1 MTATCRG
8 VWYNNTRTKVG
19 YRMGE
24 KEKNDLF
31 YVCSL
36 IEYVGRR
43 TKNRRGDV
51 VAALA
56 CVKFIKAEVLS

>member
-1 MTATCRG
+1 
-8 VWYNNTRTKVG
+8 
-19 YRMGE
+19 MGE

-56 CVKFIKAEVLS
+56 CIKFIKAEVLP

>member
-1 MTATCRG
+1 MAVDGGRKL
-8 VWYNNTRTKVG
+8 RFFD
-19 YRMGE
+19 RE
-24 KEKNDLF
+24 EKNNLF

-51 VAALA
+51 VAAMDDDGPESH
-56 CVKFIKAEVLS
+56 KALCRRA

>member
-1 MTATCRG
+1 MSD
-8 VWYNNTRTKVG
+8 
-19 YRMGE
+19 E
-24 KEKNDLF
+24 EKNNLF

-51 VAALA
+51 VAAMDDA
-56 CVKFIKAEVLS
+56 CLKNEVEVLP

>member
-1 MTATCRG
+1 MS
-8 VWYNNTRTKVG
+8 
-19 YRMGE
+19 E
-24 KEKNDLF
+24 EEKNNLF

-51 VAALA
+51 VAAMDGA
-56 CVKFIKAEVLS
+56 CLKHKAEVLP